1 MKRLM
6 LALVALLSF
15 GGPAVAQALAP
26 GEVTLTIEVLGVAD
40 PDRAM
45 IQQTLRGRGED
56 EAKAKADLAAQRA
69 ALTASLAKVGIA
81 GSAIKF
87 GDVRMEPDYAMAA
100 AAAVDAAAESATEAA
115 AAEDATTE
123 DKNAARAGAAD
134 AAMAGAAAAAAA
146 MPMDMPP
153 PRRVATQTVMVTVSD
168 LAKLEAVQAAIPIDE
183 EYSYRNLQPFFSTSD
198 PKAAHSRAIADAL
211 AKARAEAD
219 AYAAALG
226 MRVVRIA
233 RVSSEK
239 QGITWPDLMQWFGK
253 VDDNGSPSEANF
265 RRLAGSTY
273 AGAKVDFVIAPK

>member
-1 MKRLM
+1 
-6 LALVALLSF
+6 
-15 GGPAVAQALAP
+15 
-26 GEVTLTIEVLGVAD
+26 
-40 PDRAM
+40 
-45 IQQTLRGRGED
+45 
-56 EAKAKADLAAQRA
+56 
-69 ALTASLAKVGIA
+69 
-81 GSAIKF
+81 
-87 GDVRMEPDYAMAA
+87 
-100 AAAVDAAAESATEAA
+100 
-115 AAEDATTE
+115 
-123 DKNAARAGAAD
+123 
-134 AAMAGAAAAAAA
+134 
-146 MPMDMPP
+146 
-153 PRRVATQTVMVTVSD
+153 
-168 LAKLEAVQAAIPIDE
+168 VQAAIPIDE
-183 EYSYRNLQPFFSTSD
+183 EYSYRNLQPFYSTSD